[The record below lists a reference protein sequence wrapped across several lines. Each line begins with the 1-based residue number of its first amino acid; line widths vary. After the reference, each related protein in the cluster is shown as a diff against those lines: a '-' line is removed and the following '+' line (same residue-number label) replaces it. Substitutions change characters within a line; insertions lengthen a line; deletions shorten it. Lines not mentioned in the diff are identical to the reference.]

1 MGAGVKNYTV
11 SEDTV
16 YEFNQITKDH
26 FGANL
31 VTIYDEEFV
40 DPDDSLSDNVT
51 ELGATTLRFPGG
63 SATENYFDM
72 TQPDLAVSARDPSQ
86 TLTPMDQFFAEAGR
100 IGAEVSLV
108 IPTQM
113 AFDLSAANAML
124 AGTYGQR
131 TEVTQDYRDAVAT
144 YVRTAMDYAAANGV
158 TIKSFEVGNEFWGS
172 GEMAASEYGHV
183 AGAVVQTL
191 ESVLALAANDEAKII
206 VQATSSASVLFSS
219 RHDTEAFVGEV
230 HGELRAFSQADID
243 AQFDGVV
250 PEGWQLV
257 SVPGQGSARAQL
269 NQISSGINAVSG
281 AAEAIDGLVQHYYQS
296 GGFDRIDGDRGF
308 KFDQFDRMVSQ
319 LDRADTAPELEYH
332 ITEWN
337 TKSNGAQNNRGLQNA
352 AMVVEHFFELVIN
365 DVDAAQIWP
374 LSFDAAQG
382 TSLTD
387 VDGDGLSI
395 TGQMFRLMSESLQGL
410 TPILDWDVSGE
421 IDVHGYGSDS
431 RMVLFV
437 SERSG
442 TDQADISMDIS
453 ALLTGQPYFITSTEL
468 WDGGAGGTDATAE
481 PVLTEIAGATVSDA
495 EVSFSL
501 GSWAN
506 RRIELTY
513 VGEGDDIIE
522 GRGGDD
528 AIDGFGG
535 QDTIFGGDGDD
546 RIDAG
551 TGDDVVFAGAG
562 NDLLL
567 ASPGDDLLD
576 GGAGMD
582 TVQYSVSIA
591 ETYLLFD
598 GQTGA
603 NDPLTVTNT
612 TDGTDVLTSIEKLE
626 FTDGDLSVARINAYL
641 DRTFPAQSESSEG
654 LGHPVQTV
662 SLSEIAAAPDYSAQA
677 PRQMEIGTARNA
689 QPDREAWHK
698 VAFSEAIA
706 DAVVVM
712 GPASAEG
719 GQPFTVRVRNVDSF
733 GFEYQ
738 LAEWA
743 HLDGWHEAVSV
754 SWMAGSAGTHLL
766 GDGTK
771 VSFGSAETSS
781 LGVQSASLTG
791 FEDAPVL
798 FGQVTGDAEA
808 TPLTDR
814 IVEVGADSF
823 DFVIQPEEALAD
835 VMTEIE
841 QTTFSWSA
849 FEFATDGWFA
859 DRGTAQSDHIYDTIG
874 TVLDEGEALFAD
886 MQSFR
891 SADTAVVRYERADD
905 GAVSFRVQEEK
916 SKDGER
922 RHVEED
928 VAWWTPQQGIFDF
941 V

>member
-1 MGAGVKNYTV
+1 MKNYTV
-11 SEDTV
+11 SEDTL
-16 YEFNQITKDH
+16 YEFNQITEDH
-26 FGANL
+26 FGVNL

-113 AFDLSAANAML
+113 AFESSAANAML

-131 TEVTQDYRDAVAT
+131 SEVTQDYRDAVAT
-144 YVRTAMDYAAANGV
+144 YVQTAMAYAAASGV

-191 ESVLALAANDEAKII
+191 ENLLDVAANDEAKII
-206 VQATSSASVLFSS
+206 VQTTSSASALFSS
-219 RHDTEAFVGEV
+219 RNDTEAYLGEV
-230 HGELRAFSQADID
+230 NGELRAFSQADIN

-269 NQISSGINAVSG
+269 NQISNGINAVSG
-281 AAEAIDGLVQHYYQS
+281 AADAIDGLVQHYYQS

-319 LDRADTAPELEYH
+319 LDRSDMAPDLEYH

-337 TKSNGAQNNRGLQNA
+337 TKSNGSQNNRGLQNA

-395 TGQMFRLMSESLQGL
+395 TGQMFKMMSESLQGL

-431 RMVLFV
+431 RLVLFV
-437 SERSG
+437 SDRSG

-481 PVLTEIAGATVSDA
+481 PVLTEMDGLTASDA
-495 EVSFSL
+495 SVSFSL

-513 VGEGDDIIE
+513 VGEGDDIID

-528 AIDGFGG
+528 IIDGFGG
-535 QDTIFGGDGDD
+535 QDTISGDGGDDT
-546 RIDAG
+546 IDAG
-551 TGDDVVFAGAG
+551 AGDDVVFGGAG

-567 ASPGDDLLD
+567 ASTGDDVLD
-576 GGAGMD
+576 GGAGLD
-582 TVQYSVSIA
+582 TVQFTASIA
-591 ETYLLFD
+591 DTYLLFD
-598 GQTGA
+598 GQSGTNGA
-603 NDPLTVTNT
+603 LTVTT
-612 TDGTDVLTSIEKLE
+612 ATDGTDVLTTIEQLE
-626 FTDGDLSVARINAYL
+626 FADGDLSVARINAYL
-641 DRTFPAQSESSEG
+641 DRTFPAQSDDSEG
-654 LGHPVQTV
+654 LGGPVQTV
-662 SLSEIAAAPDYSAQA
+662 SLADIATAPDYSAVAQV
-677 PRQMEIGTARNA
+677 QMEVGTARNA
-689 QPDREAWHK
+689 QPDRETWHK
-698 VAFSEAIA
+698 VSFAEAIE

-719 GQPFTVRVRNVDSF
+719 GQPFTVRVKNVDSF

-771 VSFGSAETSS
+771 VSFGSAETTS
-781 LGVQSASLTG
+781 LGVQSASLSG
-791 FEDAPVL
+791 FDDTPVI
-798 FGQVTGDAEA
+798 FGQVTGDAES

-814 IVEVGADSF
+814 VVEVAEDSF

-849 FEFATDGWFA
+849 FEFASNGWFT
-859 DRGTAQSDHIYDTIG
+859 DRGAAQSDHIYGAIG
-874 TVLDEGEALFAD
+874 TILDTDEALFAD

-922 RHVEED
+922 RHVEEE
-928 VAWWTPQQGIFDF
+928 VAWWTPQEGIFDF